1 MWVHPDGRTR
11 PTVDDKAMSLRDA
24 PRPGPII
31 VGVERSERSRDALAL
46 ARTLASAAGT
56 RLILVAVYARDAR
69 SLSMERGAH
78 AKTLLDEAWATLE
91 WVAHPLNGARAEL
104 RTVPCVS
111 VSRGLRQVA
120 LDEGALAIVVGP
132 SHRGTSGQV
141 VAGSVA
147 ARLLH
152 GAPCPVAVAPNGYAG
167 GTQAALRRIGVGYDD
182 TPEAREAL
190 SAAVGLATRTGAKVE
205 VLSVD
210 EPVVPTAMMLL
221 ELGNSEQEARVR
233 AKLAET
239 LQRVIDGA
247 PAPIEIS
254 GDVVDGYADDELARL
269 SGEVDL
275 LICGSRA
282 HGPLG
287 AVLLGSVS
295 AGVLR
300 KARGPVLVVP
310 RRARDGFAE
319 LRPHT
324 EAAA

>member
-1 MWVHPDGRTR
+1 
-11 PTVDDKAMSLRDA
+11 MSLRDGA
-24 PRPGPII
+24 QPGPII
-31 VGVERSERSRDALAL
+31 VGVERSERSRDAFSL

-69 SLSMERGAH
+69 SLSMERGAY
-78 AKTLLDEAWATLE
+78 AKTLLDEAQTTLE
-91 WVAHPLNGARAEL
+91 WVAGPPNGVRTEL
-104 RTVPCVS
+104 RAVPCVS
-111 VSRGLRQVA
+111 VSRGLRRVA
-120 LDEGALAIVVGP
+120 VDEGALAIVVGP
-132 SHRGTSGQV
+132 SHRGTIGQV
-141 VAGSVA
+141 VLGSVA

-167 GTQAALRRIGVGYDD
+167 ATQAALRRIGVGYDD

-190 SAAVGLATRTGAKVE
+190 SAAVGLATCTGAAIR

-221 ELGNSEQEARVR
+221 ELGHSEREARAR
-233 AKLAET
+233 AQLAES
-239 LQRVIDGA
+239 LRRAVDDA
-247 PAPIEIS
+247 PAPVEIS

-269 SGEVDL
+269 SAEVDL

-287 AVLLGSVS
+287 DVLLGSVS

-319 LRPHT
+319 LPARRQ
-324 EAAA
+324 AVA